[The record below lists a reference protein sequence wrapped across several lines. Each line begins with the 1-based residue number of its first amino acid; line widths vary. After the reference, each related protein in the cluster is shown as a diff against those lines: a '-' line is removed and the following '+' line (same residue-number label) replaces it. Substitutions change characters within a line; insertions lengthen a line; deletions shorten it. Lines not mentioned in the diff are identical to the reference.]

1 MIYDVIVLLII
12 LLNKI
17 ISSRYK
23 YSLAVGVILV
33 LFAGLRHSS
42 IGPDTSQYEYLFEE
56 TQRFGLRNLGF
67 FFISDDNNGE
77 PGYSLLEYICG
88 LIFDYDIFKFLCAAF
103 QTIPAIY
110 IIHKYSKHRC
120 VSYLIYFCLPVYTMM
135 SMSMMRQG
143 IAFSFFLMG
152 YQSILD
158 RNLKKY
164 VLFILIGFL
173 FHSSVLFML
182 PVYFLYGMNYKR
194 RYNLIIIGLI
204 ALFIIISQTIF
215 QYVASYSRM
224 QYEVEGVAGIKMLI
238 FMILCFLSSY
248 FVSEKDINIDPL
260 IKHQLYMLV
269 FTILIWCFAMNT
281 AAVLRLA
288 AYTEFFI
295 CLYVSNLLGKIS
307 DNTLGTLVRT
317 LICVGCY
324 MVLHI
329 IVMRPSSSDVITYY
343 PYYFLWERP

>member
-1 MIYDVIVLLII
+1 MIYDIIVLLII

-23 YSLAVGVILV
+23 YSIAVGVILV

-56 TQRFGLRNLGF
+56 TQRFGLQNLGF
-67 FFISDDNNGE
+67 FFLSDDNNAE

-88 LIFDYDIFKFLCAAF
+88 LIFDYDVFKFLCAAF

-110 IIHKYSKHRC
+110 LIHKYSEHRC
-120 VSYLIYFCLPVYTMM
+120 ISFLIYFCLPVYTMM

-143 IAFSFFLMG
+143 IAFSFFLIG

-158 RNLKKY
+158 RNIKKY
-164 VLFILIGFL
+164 FLFILLGFL
-173 FHSSVLFML
+173 FHSSVIVLL
-182 PVYFLYGMNYKR
+182 PIYFLYGMTYKR
-194 RYNLIIIGLI
+194 WYNLIIICLV
-204 ALFIIISQTIF
+204 ALFIFISQTIF
-215 QYVASYSRM
+215 EFVAAYSRM
-224 QYEVEGVAGIKMLI
+224 QYELDEVGGIKMLI
-238 FMILCFLSSY
+238 FMILCFLSSS
-248 FVSEKDINIDPL
+248 FVSEKAIANNPF

-288 AYTEFFI
+288 AYTEFFM
-295 CLYVSNLLGKIS
+295 CLYVSNLLGKIR
-307 DNTLGTLVRT
+307 DNNLGTLIRT
-317 LICVGCY
+317 LICIGCY
-324 MVLHI
+324 IVLHV
-329 IVMRPSSSDVITYY
+329 IVMSPSSSDVIRYY
-343 PYYFLWERP
+343 PYYFLWELP